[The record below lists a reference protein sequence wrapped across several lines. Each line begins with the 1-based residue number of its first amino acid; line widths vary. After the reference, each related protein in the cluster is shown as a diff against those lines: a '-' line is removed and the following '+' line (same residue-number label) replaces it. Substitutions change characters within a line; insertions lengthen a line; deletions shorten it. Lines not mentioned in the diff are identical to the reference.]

1 MADTLPDWAR
11 DLSTHDITRG
21 RSTCALPMNTLLKMI
36 TEKEDYEKVLA
47 ACVRNVKMGPFTAS
61 SGLELEYLL
70 NATTSLLD
78 KTVAYNV
85 TRMTLDVLLHHFL
98 RQHKGLQEIVENR
111 ETVLVIG
118 GEVGGGVMVA
128 QCTALAPVAHKDVL
142 DCCDFAYM
150 RKEKKK
156 SGTLQQVEAPN
167 HITTRTPKSP
177 RMLAVWLD
185 EANST
190 GSELLKN
197 VQLLK
202 TEYNVQV
209 VGAIF
214 LVDRT
219 RDRTDLPLDR
229 LRMAHPDL
237 KDVAAIALY
246 DLEDVDR
253 GLHPLNREVI
263 REVSLEHKHPD
274 WPWDKVRR
282 AVCSGEITKT

>member
-1 MADTLPDWAR
+1 MSDAMADWAK
-11 DLSTHDITRG
+11 DLSLDDINRG
-21 RSTCALPMNTLLKMI
+21 RSTCALCRDKVLMMM
-36 TEKEDYEKVLA
+36 TEKEDYEKVLD
-47 ACVRNVKMGPFTAS
+47 ACVKNVKMGPFKAT
-61 SGLELEYLL
+61 SGVELEYLL
-70 NATTSLLD
+70 NAATSLLD
-78 KTVAYNV
+78 KTVAFKV
-85 TRMTLDVLLHHFL
+85 TRMTLDVLLRHFL
-98 RQHKGLQEIVENR
+98 RQHQRLVEVLANR

-128 QCTALAPVAHKDVL
+128 QCTALAPVAHKDVV

-156 SGTLQQVEAPN
+156 SGTLQQMEAPN
-167 HITTRTPKSP
+167 HITSRTPESLP
-177 RMLAVWLD
+177 MLAIWLD

-202 TEYNVQV
+202 TEYNVEV

-214 LVDRT
+214 LVDRA
-219 RDRTDLPLDR
+219 RDRTNLPVDR

-237 KDVAAIALY
+237 KDVEAIALY

-253 GLHPLNREVI
+253 GLHPLKRKVI
-263 REVSLEHKHPD
+263 REVSLESKHPD
-274 WPWDKVRR
+274 LCWDKVRT
-282 AVCSGEITKT
+282 AVSSGKITKT